1 MPRMLLRDPHW
12 QHQLGQHIG
21 WSAMRAAWRRHM
33 NRLCLCLCGLG
44 IVTAGWSLPEL
55 VHASGGAAGD
65 QVSVTFPPALASYE
79 DAGMKIVD
87 RLAHRIQ
94 HNPFNIAATLIFFLA
109 IVHTFMSSR
118 FLTISDKLQAHHK
131 VRISQGNAPLR
142 SVSHSGRFLHFMGEV
157 EVIFGL
163 WAIALVL
170 AILAFFDW
178 PTAVH
183 YLSDTVDFTEPMF
196 VMVIMTLAATRP
208 ILKLS
213 ESIMNRVAAA
223 FGGTLTA
230 WWLTILTLGP
240 LLGSF
245 ITEPAAMTI
254 SALLLS
260 RKFYALEP
268 SRRFRYSTI
277 GLLFVNVSVG
287 GTLTHFAAPPVLMV
301 AEPWGWTTSDML
313 GNFGWKAA
321 VGILASN
328 FLYWFIFRHEFQALR
343 NQFQIR
349 SIKEQILSRYLERE
363 TIERELDNIISE
375 IRAKRR
381 FDDELEALVGEFCGE
396 VQNRLEYQF
405 CERIAGTN
413 IEHDAA
419 MEAFRQ
425 RFDEIHLFRMQRD
438 MPQLLPE
445 SRRASFVDPHSDE
458 REDPVPLWV
467 TAVHVGFMVWTIA
480 NAHHPVLFIPG
491 LLFFLGFAAVTLDYQ
506 NTIDLKPPLLVGF
519 FLGGLVIHGGV
530 QGWWLEPVLGN
541 LSETPLILISTGLTA
556 FNDNAAITYLSTL
569 VPGFT
574 DELKYAVVAGAVAG
588 GGLTVIA
595 NAPNPAG
602 QMLLKKHF
610 LHGVSPV
617 SLLAAA
623 LAPTAI
629 MLTIFWMF
637 A

>member
-1 MPRMLLRDPHW
+1 MPVM
-12 QHQLGQHIG
+12 
-21 WSAMRAAWRRHM
+21 
-33 NRLCLCLCGLG
+33 
-44 IVTAGWSLPEL
+44 
-55 VHASGGAAGD
+55 
-65 QVSVTFPPALASYE
+65 
-79 DAGMKIVD
+79 D
-87 RLAHRIQ
+87 RLAHRIKE
-94 HNPFNIAATLIFFLA
+94 NPFNIAATIIFLLA
-109 IVHTFMSSR
+109 IIHTFMSSW
-118 FLTISDKLQAHHK
+118 FLAISDRLQKNHEVK
-131 VRISQGNAPLR
+131 IDQGDAPLR
-142 SVSHSGRFLHFMGEV
+142 SVSHSGRFMHFMGEV

-170 AILAFFDW
+170 AIVGFFDW
-178 PTAVH
+178 TTAVN
-183 YLSDTVDFTEPMF
+183 YLSHGVDFTEPMF
-196 VMVIMTLAATRP
+196 VLVIMTLAATRP

-213 ESIMNRVAAA
+213 ESIMNRVANA
-223 FGGTLTA
+223 FGGSLTA

-260 RKFYALEP
+260 RKFYVLEP
-268 SRRFRYSTI
+268 SRRFRYATI

-301 AEPWGWTTSDML
+301 AEPWGWGTAHML

-321 VGILASN
+321 TGILACN
-328 FLYWFIFRHEFQALR
+328 FLYWFIFRREFRDLHR
-343 NQFQIR
+343 EFYIR
-349 SIKEQILSRYLERE
+349 SVKEKILSTYLARE
-363 TIERELDNIISE
+363 AIEREIDGIIME
-375 IRAKRR
+375 IRLKRG
-381 FDDELEALVGEFCGE
+381 FEQELSTMVNEFCGE
-396 VQNRLEYQF
+396 VQDRLQQQF
-405 CERIAGTN
+405 CERIQDTG
-413 IEHDAA
+413 IERDAA
-419 MEAFRQ
+419 IEAFQQ

-438 MPQLLPE
+438 LPQLLPE
-445 SRRASFVDPHSDE
+445 SERAPFVDPRRDE

-491 LLFFLGFAAVTLDYQ
+491 LLFFLGFANVTKDYQ
-506 NTIDLKPPLLVGF
+506 NAVDLKPPLLVGF
-519 FLGGLVIHGGV
+519 FLSGLVTHGGV
-530 QGWWLEPVLGN
+530 QGWWLEPLLGG
-541 LSETPLILISTGLTA
+541 LSETPLMLISTALTA

-602 QMLLKKHF
+602 QMLLKQHF

-617 SLLAAA
+617 TLLAAA
-623 LAPTAI
+623 LLPTVI
-629 MLTIFWMF
+629 MLTIFMLL